1 MLIGLLSDTHIPET
15 TLYIPTQVREI
26 FSGVDLILHAGDLY
40 TVWVLDE
47 LENIAPVLA
56 AQGDVEYPDTE
67 HDERI
72 KEKHVITVDGVTIW
86 LKHVVYWWP
95 DEPGQVTNPASS
107 EYEKLPDIV
116 VHGHTHKATM
126 ERKGGTLLINPGSAT
141 FPHYVRQLGTVGLLS
156 INSGKAEA
164 QIIQL
169 K

>member
-1 MLIGLLSDTHIPET
+1 MKCPKCKAENADDAEFC
-15 TLYIPTQVREI
+15 TLCYTRFQV
-26 FSGVDLILHAGDLY
+26 GVRS
-40 TVWVLDE
+40 LDE
-47 LENIAPVLA
+47 DEA
-56 AQGDVEYPDTE
+56 AQ
-67 HDERI
+67 RI

-95 DEPGQVTNPASS
+95 DELGQVTNPVSS

-126 ERKGGTLLINPGSAT
+126 ERKGGTLLINPGSPT
-141 FPHYVRQLGTVGLLS
+141 FPHYIRQLGTVGLLS

-164 QIIQL
+164 QVIQL